1 MNLELLLAMKKIFS
15 PAILAAVGVLT
26 LGLASTAANAATTT
40 NNTFQVTANV
50 QATCLISATPLAFG
64 SYNGVL
70 NNATSTVNVT
80 CTNTT
85 PYNVGLDQ
93 GTATGATVTTRKMK
107 NGASLLNYSLF
118 SNSGMT
124 TNWGNTVGTD
134 TVTGSGTGAS
144 QSLTVY
150 GQIPAA
156 QYVTP
161 GAYSDTITA
170 TLTY

>member
-1 MNLELLLAMKKIFS
+1 MKKMFS

-26 LGLASTAANAATTT
+26 LGLASTAAHATTT
-40 NNTFQVTANV
+40 TTTFAVTANV
-50 QATCLISATPLAFG
+50 QATCVVSAAPLSFG
-64 SYNGVL
+64 TYNGVL

-80 CTNTT
+80 CTNST

-107 NGASLLNYSLF
+107 NGANLLNYSLF

-134 TVTGSGTGAS
+134 TVTGTGSGAS

-150 GQIPAA
+150 GQVPAG

-161 GAYSDTITA
+161 GSYSDTITA
-170 TLTY
+170 TVTY